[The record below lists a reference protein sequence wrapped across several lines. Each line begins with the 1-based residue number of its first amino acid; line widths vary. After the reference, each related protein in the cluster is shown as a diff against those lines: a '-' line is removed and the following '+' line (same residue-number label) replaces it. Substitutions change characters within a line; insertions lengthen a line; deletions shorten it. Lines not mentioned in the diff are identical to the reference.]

1 MMPLTPFW
9 RWQWV
14 GGSFFIKAGTHHV
27 KTSITR
33 RISLLAGAV
42 ALSGCAT
49 LNDAGKNYGTAIG
62 CAGGAL
68 IGAGLTYAITGDA
81 KKALVGGG
89 VGGAAGCVAGNLW
102 QNRLQELER
111 VAREENLNIQ
121 VQTLQSQEVATG
133 TARAPAPTAAGI
145 VAQVQDEGM
154 FATGSAQLSAD
165 GQRQVRK
172 LAAAFAPKP
181 GQNTQAAILVVG
193 HTDATGSATTNQ
205 RLSEQ
210 RARAVASILAEQGIA
225 PQRMFFQG
233 AGASRPVADNSDSQ
247 QRGKNRRVEIVEV
260 TDRNM
265 LVKRV
270 NAEQNN
276 TKYLAHGTSTEPART
291 VASVR
296 KTKPSIAAKSTE
308 QSKPAEVG
316 TALVDFGGQPASESR
331 WTLGQTIAPK
341 KAGFALVTSAH
352 ASDLPSSSCE
362 ADRPREGGKV
372 FNLASGQALDTQ
384 VTTEYLPG
392 YNNRVWANVVNG
404 HLVTLSPVSILRDG
418 ASVDRQPFIEVVKGY
433 DQGNRKSIKSKAV
446 ANTYEGEDLVL
457 YRVFTQD
464 PKAPVSCI
472 DVVFS
477 KKNSE
482 ATDGALFY
490 SRSREAFTTRFVPIR
505 A

>member
-1 MMPLTPFW
+1 MMPLALLSVGSG
-9 RWQWV
+9 V
-14 GGSFFIKAGTHHV
+14 GGSFFMKAGTHHV
-27 KTSITR
+27 TTSLTR
-33 RISLLAGAV
+33 KISLLAGAI

-49 LNDAGKNYGTAIG
+49 LNEAGKNYGTAIG
-62 CAGGAL
+62 CAGGAIL
-68 IGAGLTYAITGDA
+68 GAGLTYAITGDA
-81 KKALVGGG
+81 KKAVVGGG
-89 VGGAAGCVAGNLW
+89 VGAAAGCVAGNLW

-111 VAREENLNIQ
+111 IAKEENLNIQ

-133 TARAPAPTAAGI
+133 NAGSPAPTEAGI
-145 VAQVQDEGM
+145 VAQVQDQGM
-154 FATGSAQLSAD
+154 FATGSAQLSVD

-181 GQNTQAAILVVG
+181 GQNSQAAILVVG

-210 RARAVASILAEQGIA
+210 RARAVAAILAEQGIA

-233 AGASRPVADNSDSQ
+233 AGASRPIADNSDSF

-276 TKYLAHGTSTEPART
+276 TKYLAHGTATEPVR
-291 VASVR
+291 SV
-296 KTKPSIAAKSTE
+296 PSTSK
-308 QSKPAEVG
+308 SKPAAKPAADNKPVDAG
-316 TALVDFGGQPASESR
+316 TAVVDFGGQPASETR
-331 WTLGQTIAPK
+331 WTLGEAITPK
-341 KAGFALVTSAH
+341 KAGFALVSSAH
-352 ASDLPSSSCE
+352 AGDLPSSSCE
-362 ADRPREGGKV
+362 ADRPRESGKV
-372 FNLASGQALDTQ
+372 FNLASGKALDTQ
-384 VTTEYLPG
+384 TTTEYLPG
-392 YNNRVWANVVNG
+392 YNNRVWANLVNG

-490 SRSREAFTTRFVPIR
+490 SRPREAFTTRFVPIR

>member
-1 MMPLTPFW
+1 VNTSLT
-9 RWQWV
+9 R
-14 GGSFFIKAGTHHV
+14 K
-27 KTSITR
+27 
-33 RISLLAGAV
+33 ISLLAGAI

-62 CAGGAL
+62 CAGGAIL
-68 IGAGLTYAITGDA
+68 GAGLTYAITGDA
-81 KKALVGGG
+81 KKAVVGGG
-89 VGGAAGCVAGNLW
+89 VGAAAGCVAGNLW

-111 VAREENLNIQ
+111 VAKEENLNIQ

-133 TARAPAPTAAGI
+133 NARAPAPTDAGI

-181 GQNTQAAILVVG
+181 GQNSQAAILVVG
-193 HTDATGSATTNQ
+193 HTDATGSAATNQ

-210 RARAVASILAEQGIA
+210 RARAVASILAEQGVA

-233 AGASRPVADNSDSQ
+233 AGASRPIADNSDTQ

-260 TDRNM
+260 TDRTM

-291 VASVR
+291 VTS
-296 KTKPSIAAKSTE
+296 TAK
-308 QSKPAEVG
+308 SKPATATKPGVESKPADPG
-316 TALVDFGGQPASESR
+316 TALVDFGGQPASDTR
-331 WTLGQTIAPK
+331 WTMGQAIAPK
-341 KAGFALVTSAH
+341 KAGFALVSSAQ

-362 ADRPREGGKV
+362 ADRPRESGKV

-384 VTTEYLPG
+384 TTTEYLPG
-392 YNNRVWANVVNG
+392 YNNRVWHGVPLIGKVARLSKQSLMLDSHGWPKSESELCDAYYSRYEKIGAKDVDFFNKSESYLRTIGERGRRERPFWVFALIFMLIMFEAVG
-404 HLVTLSPVSILRDG
+404 FAYVLV
-418 ASVDRQPFIEVVKGY
+418 PFINQNLSAN
-433 DQGNRKSIKSKAV
+433 DQSWMGW
-446 ANTYEGEDLVL
+446 
-457 YRVFTQD
+457 
-464 PKAPVSCI
+464 
-472 DVVFS
+472 
-477 KKNSE
+477 
-482 ATDGALFY
+482 
-490 SRSREAFTTRFVPIR
+490 
-505 A
+505 

>member
-1 MMPLTPFW
+1 
-9 RWQWV
+9 
-14 GGSFFIKAGTHHV
+14 
-27 KTSITR
+27 
-33 RISLLAGAV
+33 
-42 ALSGCAT
+42 
-49 LNDAGKNYGTAIG
+49 
-62 CAGGAL
+62 
-68 IGAGLTYAITGDA
+68 
-81 KKALVGGG
+81 
-89 VGGAAGCVAGNLW
+89 
-102 QNRLQELER
+102 
-111 VAREENLNIQ
+111 
-121 VQTLQSQEVATG
+121 
-133 TARAPAPTAAGI
+133 
-145 VAQVQDEGM
+145 M
-154 FATGSAQLSAD
+154 FATGSAQLSTN

-172 LAAAFAPKP
+172 LAAAFAPKQ
-181 GQNTQAAILVVG
+181 GQNSQAAILVVG
-193 HTDATGSATTNQ
+193 HTDATGSAATNQ

-233 AGASRPVADNSDSQ
+233 AGASRPIADNSDVQ

-276 TKYLAHGTSTEPART
+276 SKYLTHGTSTEPVRT
-291 VASVR
+291 VASAPKNKPAVT
-296 KTKPSIAAKSTE
+296 TKPAA
-308 QSKPAEVG
+308 QSQPADAG
-316 TALVDFGGQPASESR
+316 TALVDFGGTPASDTR
-331 WTLGQTIAPK
+331 WTLAQGIAPK
-341 KAGFALVTSAH
+341 KAGFALVSSAH
-352 ASDLPSSSCE
+352 ASDLPNSSCE
-362 ADRPREGGKV
+362 ADRPRETGKV
-372 FNLASGQALDTQ
+372 FNLASGKALDTQ

-418 ASVDRQPFIEVVKGY
+418 ASVDRQPFIEVVKDY
-433 DQGNRKSIKSKAV
+433 KEGNRKSIKSKAV
-446 ANTYEGEDLVL
+446 ANTYEGEELVL
-457 YRVFTQD
+457 YRVFIQD

-490 SRSREAFTTRFVPIR
+490 PRSREAFTTRFVPIR

>member
-1 MMPLTPFW
+1 MNT
-9 RWQWV
+9 
-14 GGSFFIKAGTHHV
+14 SF
-27 KTSITR
+27 TR
-33 RISLLAGAV
+33 KISLVAGAI

-68 IGAGLTYAITGDA
+68 LGAGLTYAITGDA
-81 KKALVGGG
+81 KKAVVGGG
-89 VGGAAGCVAGNLW
+89 VGAAAGCVVGNLW
-102 QNRLQELER
+102 QNRLQDLER
-111 VAREENLNIQ
+111 IAREENLNIQ
-121 VQTLQSQEVATG
+121 LQTLQSQEAATG
-133 TARAPAPTAAGI
+133 NARAPAPTEAGI

-154 FATGSAQLSAD
+154 FATGSAQLSVD

-172 LAAAFAPKP
+172 LAAAFAPKS
-181 GQNTQAAILVVG
+181 GENSQAAILVVG
-193 HTDATGSATTNQ
+193 HTDATGSAATNQ
-205 RLSEQ
+205 HLSEQ

-233 AGASRPVADNSDSQ
+233 AGASRPIADNSDSQ

-276 TKYLAHGTSTEPART
+276 AKYLAHGTSTQPARA
-291 VASVR
+291 VASA
-296 KTKPSIAAKSTE
+296 P
-308 QSKPAEVG
+308 QSKPSVKAKAAGGDNAKDSG
-316 TALVDFGGQPASESR
+316 TALVDFGGQPASDSN
-331 WTLGQTIAPK
+331 WTLGQAIAPK
-341 KAGFALVTSAH
+341 KGGFALVASAH

-362 ADRPREGGKV
+362 ADRPRETGKV
-372 FNLASGQALDTQ
+372 FNLASGQALDTRT
-384 VTTEYLPG
+384 TTEYLPG
-392 YNNRVWANVVNG
+392 YNNRVWANLVNG

-433 DQGNRKSIKSKAV
+433 EQGNRQSIKSKAV
-446 ANTYEGEDLVL
+446 ANTYEGEELVL

-490 SRSREAFTTRFVPIR
+490 PRSREAFTTRFVPIR

>member
-1 MMPLTPFW
+1 MKRLAYF
-9 RWQWV
+9 RACCGS
-14 GGSFFIKAGTHHV
+14 GGSFD
-27 KTSITR
+27 TSRNPKVNTSLTR
-33 RISLLAGAV
+33 KVSLLAGAI

-68 IGAGLTYAITGDA
+68 LGAGLTYAITGDA
-81 KKALVGGG
+81 KKAALGGG
-89 VGGAAGCVAGNLW
+89 VGAAVGCVAGNLW
-102 QNRLQELER
+102 QNRLQDLER

-121 VQTLQSQEVATG
+121 LQTLQTQQPAASN
-133 TARAPAPTAAGI
+133 APAVAPADAGI

-154 FATGSAQLSAD
+154 FASGSAQLSAD

-181 GQNTQAAILVVG
+181 GENAQAAILVVG
-193 HTDATGSATTNQ
+193 HTDATGSASTNQ

-210 RARAVASILAEQGIA
+210 RARAVASILAEQGISA
-225 PQRMFFQG
+225 QRMFFQG
-233 AGASRPVADNSDSQ
+233 AGASRPIADNSDSL

-265 LVKRV
+265 LVKRI

-276 TKYLAHGTSTEPART
+276 TRYLAHGTSTQPTRT
-291 VASVR
+291 VASV
-296 KTKPSIAAKSTE
+296 
-308 QSKPAEVG
+308 QSKPAVKEKAVRNDKTNDAG
-316 TALVDFGGQPASESR
+316 PALVDFGGQPASDSR
-331 WTLGQTIAPK
+331 WSMGQSIAPK
-341 KAGFALVTSAH
+341 KAGFVLVSSAH
-352 ASDLPSSSCE
+352 ANDLPTGSCE
-362 ADRPREGGKV
+362 ADRPRETGPV
-372 FNLASGQALDTQ
+372 FNLASGQVLDTR
-384 VTTEYLPG
+384 TTTDYLPG
-392 YNNRVWANVVNG
+392 YNNRVWANLVNG

-418 ASVDRQPFIEVVKGY
+418 ANVDRQPFIEVVKGY
-433 DQGNRKSIKSKAV
+433 DQGNRKSIKSNAV

-464 PKAPVSCI
+464 SKAPVSCI

-477 KKNSE
+477 KKNAE

-490 SRSREAFTTRFVPIR
+490 PHSREAYTARFVPIR
-505 A
+505 S